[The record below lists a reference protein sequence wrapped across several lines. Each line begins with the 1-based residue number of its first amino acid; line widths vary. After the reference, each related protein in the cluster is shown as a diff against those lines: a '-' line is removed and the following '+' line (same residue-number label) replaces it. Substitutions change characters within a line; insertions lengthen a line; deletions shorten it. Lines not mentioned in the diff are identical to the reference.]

1 MTISFDGR
9 VAIVTGAGAG
19 LGRSHA
25 MLLAARGAKV
35 VVNDL
40 GGAVD
45 GTSGSATPADKVVAE
60 IKAAGGQAVASYD
73 SVADP
78 KGAASIVK
86 TALDSFGKLDILVN
100 NAGILRDRSFQK
112 MDKDTWDA
120 VIAVHLSGTAY
131 VTMAAWPAMR
141 ENNYG
146 RVVLT
151 ASNSGIYGNFGQ
163 ANYGA
168 AKMGMLGLMNVLKQ
182 EGRKYNILVN
192 CLAPMATTRMTE
204 ELMPAEAV
212 KLLQPELVSPGVAY
226 LCSEDNQE
234 TGMTLSAGGGYFA
247 RIQVMGSEG
256 LFVEPGTEVTP
267 EMVAAQFDKICDMSK
282 AQPFDSSAAE
292 LQYVFSRQ
300 IKGGVGHSHFT

>member
-1 MTISFDGR
+1 MSISFDGR

-25 MLLAARGAKV
+25 MLLASRGAKV

-45 GTSGSATPADKVVAE
+45 GTSGSSSPADKVVDE
-60 IKAAGGQAVASYD
+60 IKAAGGQAVANYD
-73 SVADP
+73 SVSNAA
-78 KGAASIVK
+78 GAASIVK
-86 TALDSFGKLDILVN
+86 TAVDAFGKVDILVN

-120 VIAVHLSGTAY
+120 VVGVHLNGSAY
-131 VTMAAWPAMR
+131 VTMAAWPVMR
-141 ENNYG
+141 ENGYG

-151 ASNSGIYGNFGQ
+151 SSNSGLYGNFGQ

-168 AKMGMLGLMNVLKQ
+168 AKAGMVGLMNVLKQ

-192 CLAPMATTRMTE
+192 TLAPMATTRMTE
-204 ELMPAEAV
+204 ELMPPEAV

-226 LCSEDNQE
+226 LCSETNE
-234 TGMTLSAGGGYFA
+234 ESGIILSAGGGYFA

-256 LFVEPGTEVTP
+256 VFMEPGTPVTP
-267 EMVAAQFDKICDMSK
+267 EMVADQFAKICDMTG
-282 AQPFDSSAAE
+282 AIGHDSSTAE
-292 LQYVFSRQ
+292 LQYLFSKQ
-300 IKGGVGHSHFT
+300 IKGGVGHSHFS